1 MILSSR
7 GDETGKQKRQRR
19 GGRER
24 GGMKMRMKNKLK
36 RLKRLTRRKQ
46 AQRSCVVLCSL
57 EEHTGQQQRKTH
69 LETRLQEKLKGSLS
83 SFTYFKGL

>member
-36 RLKRLTRRKQ
+36 RLKKADEKKASAKKLRRPVFSGGTH
-46 AQRSCVVLCSL
+46 RSATEKNTPRDATS
-57 EEHTGQQQRKTH
+57 EEI
-69 LETRLQEKLKGSLS
+69 KG
-83 SFTYFKGL
+83 

>member
-36 RLKRLTRRKQ
+36 RLKKADEKKASAKKLHRPVFSGGTH
-46 AQRSCVVLCSL
+46 RSA
-57 EEHTGQQQRKTH
+57 T
-69 LETRLQEKLKGSLS
+69 EKNTPRDATSGEIKG
-83 SFTYFKGL
+83 

>member
-36 RLKRLTRRKQ
+36 RLKKADEKKASAKKLRRPVFSGGTH
-46 AQRSCVVLCSL
+46 RSA
-57 EEHTGQQQRKTH
+57 T
-69 LETRLQEKLKGSLS
+69 EKNTPRDATSGEIKR
-83 SFTYFKGL
+83 

>member
-36 RLKRLTRRKQ
+36 RLKKADEKKASAKKLRRPVFSGRTH
-46 AQRSCVVLCSL
+46 RSA
-57 EEHTGQQQRKTH
+57 T
-69 LETRLQEKLKGSLS
+69 EKNTPRDATSGEIKG
-83 SFTYFKGL
+83 

>member
-36 RLKRLTRRKQ
+36 RLKKADEKKASAKKLRRPVFSGGTH
-46 AQRSCVVLCSL
+46 RSA
-57 EEHTGQQQRKTH
+57 T
-69 LETRLQEKLKGSLS
+69 EKNTPRDATSGEIKG
-83 SFTYFKGL
+83 